1 MLNSKL
7 PEFKSQEFGL
17 CVNFRLSK
25 YVFLLRPRV
34 IFQLALYKKQN
45 NPVERSQKGGRFTF
59 FFPFFLLF
67 RIEKNH
73 LPTYRCSQH
82 CRIYGIL
89 PSHFLQK
96 LREINCHVHIHLLCK
111 LVSRNIFQVIVNF
124 CFS

>member
-45 NPVERSQKGGRFTF
+45 NPVERSQRVGGLLF
-59 FFPFFLLF
+59 FSPFFCYLGLK
-67 RIEKNH
+67 RTTSPLI
-73 LPTYRCSQH
+73 
-82 CRIYGIL
+82 G
-89 PSHFLQK
+89 
-96 LREINCHVHIHLLCK
+96 VHNTVEFTESYHH
-111 LVSRNIFQVIVNF
+111 IFTKIP
-124 CFS
+124 